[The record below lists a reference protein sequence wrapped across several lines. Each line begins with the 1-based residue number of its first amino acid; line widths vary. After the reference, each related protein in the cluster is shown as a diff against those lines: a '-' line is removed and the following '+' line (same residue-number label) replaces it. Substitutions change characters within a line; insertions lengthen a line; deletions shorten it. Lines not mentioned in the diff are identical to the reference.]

1 MKIFIGCSS
10 HIDIDNKYIEDAKY
24 ISNRLSNKYD
34 LVVGGIQEEGIP
46 GTIYKEFIN
55 NNRKVYL
62 YTLELY
68 KEDLSKYS
76 IKYKYVANTFERT
89 KNLYKT
95 SDKIL
100 ILPGGSGTF
109 SEIFSMLEDNRTIE
123 SNKEIIIYNQ
133 DNYYSDILKILMNSI
148 KHNFNDISIM
158 DRLKVF
164 NDKDD
169 LLRYME
175 V

>member
-1 MKIFIGCSS
+1 MKVFIGCSS

-34 LVVGGIQEEGIP
+34 LVIGGIMDNGMI
-46 GTIYKEFIN
+46 GTIYNEFIN

-62 YTLELY
+62 YTLKLY
-68 KEDLSKYS
+68 EEDISKYKVEC
-76 IKYKYVANTFERT
+76 KYLDNTFERT
-89 KNLYKT
+89 KSLYDE

-100 ILPGGSGTF
+100 ILPGGSGTIGELF
-109 SEIFSMLEDNRTIE
+109 SILEDYRTIE

-133 DNYYSDILKILMNSI
+133 DNYYSDILSLLMKSI
-148 KHNFNDISIM
+148 KHNFNDITIM
-158 DRLKVF
+158 DKLKVF

-169 LLRYME
+169 LLKYME

>member
-1 MKIFIGCSS
+1 MKVFIGCSS

-24 ISNRLSNKYD
+24 IANKLSNKYD
-34 LVVGGIQEEGIP
+34 LVIGGIQDKGIP
-46 GTIYKEFIN
+46 GTIYNEFIN
-55 NNRKVYL
+55 NKRKVYL

-68 KEDLSKYS
+68 QEDISKYKVDC
-76 IKYKYVANTFERT
+76 KYLDNTFERT
-89 KNLYKT
+89 NSLYNE

-100 ILPGGSGTF
+100 ILPGGSGTI
-109 SEIFSMLEDNRTIE
+109 SELFSMLEDNRTID

-133 DNYYSDILKILMNSI
+133 DNYYSDILGLLMKAI

-164 NDKDD
+164 NDKDA
-169 LLRYME
+169 LLKYME

>member
-1 MKIFIGCSS
+1 MKVFIGCSS

-24 ISNRLSNKYD
+24 IANKLSNKYD
-34 LVVGGIQEEGIP
+34 LVIGGIQEEGIP

-55 NNRKVYL
+55 NKRKVYL

-68 KEDLSKYS
+68 KEDLTKF
-76 IKYKYVANTFERT
+76 IGEYKYVDNTFERT
-89 KNLYKT
+89 KELYNS

-133 DNYYSDILKILMNSI
+133 DNYYSDILGLLMKSI

-158 DRLKVF
+158 DRIKVF
-164 NDKDD
+164 NDKDA
-169 LLRYME
+169 LLKYME

>member
-1 MKIFIGCSS
+1 MKVFIGCSS

-24 ISNRLSNKYD
+24 ISNKLSSKYD
-34 LVVGGIQEEGIP
+34 LVIGGIMDNGML

-55 NNRKVYL
+55 NKRKVYL

-68 KEDLSKYS
+68 EEDLSTFKGE
-76 IKYKYVANTFERT
+76 YKYVKNTFERT
-89 KNLYKT
+89 NKLYNT
-95 SDKIL
+95 ADKVL

-133 DNYYSDILKILMNSI
+133 DNYYSDILGLLMKSI

-158 DRLKVF
+158 NRLKVF
-164 NDKDD
+164 NDKDA
-169 LLRYME
+169 LLKYME

>member
-1 MKIFIGCSS
+1 MKVFIGCSS

-24 ISNRLSNKYD
+24 IANKLSNKYD
-34 LVVGGIQEEGIP
+34 LVIGGIMDNGML
-46 GTIYKEFIN
+46 GTVYKEFIN
-55 NNRKVYL
+55 NNKKIYL

-68 KEDLSKYS
+68 KEDISKYKVDC
-76 IKYKYVANTFERT
+76 KYLENTFERT
-89 KNLYKT
+89 NRLYNEA
-95 SDKIL
+95 DKIL

-109 SEIFSMLEDNRTIE
+109 SEIFSMLEDNRTID

-133 DNYYSDILKILMNSI
+133 DNYYSIILELLMKSI

-164 NDKDD
+164 NDKDA
-169 LLRYME
+169 LLKYME